1 MRKAGA
7 RQTISEDQFAGLL
20 VKLGDEPLQAAARYE
35 ALRTRLIFY
44 FRRRCLDFPE
54 DLADEVLDRLARRL
68 AEGAQ
73 IDSLP
78 AFAMGIARFVAQEQ
92 VSRPFQLQVQEETFF
107 DNIPAESRT
116 ESEEEK
122 FAGMEYCLNS
132 LPAADVDL
140 LETYYLGDGGSL
152 IRARK
157 SIAERLKISPEA
169 VRQRV
174 FFIRRR
180 LRECMERRTARVMP
194 KPEST
199 APGSTKPESNASGST
214 AHG

>member
-1 MRKAGA
+1 MRAGA
-7 RQTISEDQFAGLL
+7 AMRNASVRNTIRDDQFATLL
-20 VKLGDEPLQAAARYE
+20 AKLGDDPLDAGARYE

-44 FRRRCLDFPE
+44 FRRRGLDFPE

-68 AEGAQ
+68 ADGAQ
-73 IDSLP
+73 IDSLA
-78 AFAMGIARFVAQEQ
+78 AFAMGIARYVAQEQ
-92 VSRPFQLQVQEETFF
+92 VSRPFQLQVQDETFF

-122 FAGMEYCLNS
+122 FAGMEHCLNCMA
-132 LPAADVDL
+132 AADVEL
-140 LETYYLGDGGSL
+140 LETYYLGDGGNL

-157 SIAERLKISPEA
+157 SIAERLKISPEG

-174 FFIRRR
+174 FFIRKR
-180 LRECMERRTARVMP
+180 LRQCMERRIARVVH
-194 KPEST
+194 KSE
-199 APGSTKPESNASGST
+199 ST